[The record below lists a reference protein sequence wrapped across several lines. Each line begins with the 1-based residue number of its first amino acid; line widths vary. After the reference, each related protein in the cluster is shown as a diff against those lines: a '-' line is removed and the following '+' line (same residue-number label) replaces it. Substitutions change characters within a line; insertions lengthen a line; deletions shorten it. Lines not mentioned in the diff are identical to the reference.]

1 MRDVTFDALYDLNAE
16 RLLVYFTRR
25 TLDPD
30 TALDLWAETLSQ
42 AFERWPRFRGSSE
55 GEAVAWLYAIARARW
70 ADYLRRGYAE
80 RRALGRLRIARP
92 ELGSEDIERLEEL
105 AGLVELRA
113 QVGAALAGL
122 PSDQR
127 EALQLRIVEE
137 LPYPEV
143 ADRMRVTEPAAR
155 ARVSRGLR
163 RLGMQLEEAT

>member
-1 MRDVTFDALYDLNAE
+1 MTFKALYDLSAE

-55 GEAVAWLYAIARARW
+55 DEALAWLYAVARARW

-92 ELGSEDIERLEEL
+92 ELDSEDIERLEEL
-105 AGLVELRA
+105 AGLVELRGR
-113 QVGAALAGL
+113 VGGGL
-122 PSDQR
+122 GGPPR
-127 EALQLRIVEE
+127 GPRGG
-137 LPYPEV
+137 P
-143 ADRMRVTEPAAR
+143 PAR
-155 ARVSRGLR
+155 PR
-163 RLGMQLEEAT
+163 

>member
-1 MRDVTFDALYDLNAE
+1 VREVTFEALYDLNAE

-55 GEAVAWLYAIARARW
+55 DEALAWLYAIARARW

-92 ELGSEDIERLEEL
+92 ELDSDDIERLEEL

-143 ADRMRVTEPAAR
+143 ANRMKVTEPAAR

-163 RLGMQLEEAT
+163 RLGLKLEEAT